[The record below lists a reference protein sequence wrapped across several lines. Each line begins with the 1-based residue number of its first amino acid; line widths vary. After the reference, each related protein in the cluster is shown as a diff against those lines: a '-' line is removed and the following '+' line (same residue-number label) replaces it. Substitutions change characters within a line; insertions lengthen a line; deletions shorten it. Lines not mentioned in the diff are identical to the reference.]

1 MSKEPR
7 YAWIGAFII
16 GAVGVLVAA
25 IVFFGRGR
33 LFENTGT
40 YIAFFSGSVK
50 GLQAG
55 APVSFRGA
63 RVGTVKDLSIVYKAD
78 RDELVIPVLLELDAD
93 SVRGLTAID
102 PKKIGSS
109 EGRLVSRL
117 IEKGLRARLGL
128 DSIVTGQLFVQLDFM
143 PHVPVRLMAADDEN
157 YIEIPTAPS
166 PLEKLQQ
173 TLEELPFD
181 ELARKTVNAIENI
194 EQLLSSP
201 DVQNSFHN
209 LDGLLVELKAVVSN
223 IDTRSDGLSKDL
235 KGASTELTKTLEAVQ
250 KTLAHGDPLFDRT
263 SSAIDEV
270 SNSAQALRRLADYL
284 EQHPETLLR
293 GKN

>member
-93 SVRGLTAID
+93 SVQGLTAID
-102 PKKIGSS
+102 PKKI
-109 EGRLVSRL
+109 
-117 IEKGLRARLGL
+117 
-128 DSIVTGQLFVQLDFM
+128 DC
-143 PHVPVRLMAADDEN
+143 
-157 YIEIPTAPS
+157 
-166 PLEKLQQ
+166 
-173 TLEELPFD
+173 
-181 ELARKTVNAIENI
+181 
-194 EQLLSSP
+194 
-201 DVQNSFHN
+201 
-209 LDGLLVELKAVVSN
+209 
-223 IDTRSDGLSKDL
+223 
-235 KGASTELTKTLEAVQ
+235 
-250 KTLAHGDPLFDRT
+250 
-263 SSAIDEV
+263 
-270 SNSAQALRRLADYL
+270 
-284 EQHPETLLR
+284 
-293 GKN
+293 